1 MKRSFFLLHFLLLLA
16 FLVNPEFSR
25 AQSSAYKTPDQLLS
39 WIKQMEKNH
48 PGVVS
53 STILANSPGDRPLHL
68 IRIGKAPKANQQAN
82 PSIFVGANFEGNR
95 PLATEGA
102 IFLAETIL
110 ADPANFESLNWYIV
124 PMGNPDAA
132 AKFFDLPLF
141 EDSRND
147 HPTNDDKDDLT
158 DEDGVNDLNGDG
170 WITKMRVI
178 HPDGEWITSETD
190 PRLMRKADPKKGEQG
205 VYQIYTEGNDDDG
218 DGLYNEDGPGGTNV
232 GINFPQLFK
241 HHTADGGKFP
251 GSTPESY
258 AIMKFVFDHP
268 DIAMIV
274 SFGSTNWCY
283 TPPKGGR
290 KGEADL
296 NSIRISERQA
306 RYINAD
312 PKKAYSLAEL
322 VEIFNAD
329 NPQANMDESRMMG
342 MLGLGA
348 ALNPQ
353 AGDLL
358 FYEKYAKAYKSFLE
372 EQGPEGEQIEPAQ
385 AGAGSSESSLEEKGI
400 TGERIDPAPAKDGSF
415 ELWGY
420 FQVGVPVFSMDLW
433 GVSKTDSGSVEEA
446 MLAYVDSQLE
456 NSGFVEWV
464 PYEHPTLGAVE
475 IGGFVPYSCTTPPYE
490 WADSLLNLQVPW
502 ILKLAGELP
511 DLHIYETLTTAK
523 GNGIYQLDIWIEN
536 RAFIPFPTDMGSRNR
551 QPAPAVLT
559 LEGEQVEF
567 ISGYKRTPISRV
579 GGKSRVKTTLIIQ
592 MEKPGNIILKLE
604 SKTAGHDLQTIKIGG

>member
-1 MKRSFFLLHFLLLLA
+1 
-16 FLVNPEFSR
+16 
-25 AQSSAYKTPDQLLS
+25 
-39 WIKQMEKNH
+39 
-48 PGVVS
+48 
-53 STILANSPGDRPLHL
+53 
-68 IRIGKAPKANQQAN
+68 
-82 PSIFVGANFEGNR
+82 
-95 PLATEGA
+95 
-102 IFLAETIL
+102 
-110 ADPANFESLNWYIV
+110 
-124 PMGNPDAA
+124 MGNPDAA
-132 AKFFDLPLF
+132 AKFFEAPLF

-170 WITKMRVI
+170 WITSMRMV

-190 PRLMRKADPKKGEQG
+190 PRLMQKADPKKGEQG
-205 VYQIYTEGNDDDG
+205 VYKIYSEGSDDDG

-241 HHTADGGKFP
+241 HYTEDGGLFP

-258 AIMKFVFDHP
+258 AIMKFVFEHP

-296 NSIRISERQA
+296 SKIKLSERQA
-306 RYINAD
+306 RRYNLDASRT
-312 PKKAYSLAEL
+312 YTLTEL
-322 VEIFNAD
+322 VEIFKAE
-329 NPQANMDESRMMG
+329 NPQSNIDESMIAG

-353 AGDLL
+353 EGDLL
-358 FYEKYAKAYKSFLE
+358 FYEKYASDYKTFLK
-372 EQGPEGEQIEPAQ
+372 
-385 AGAGSSESSLEEKGI
+385 EKGVDE
-400 TGERIDPAPAKDGSF
+400 ERIDPAPAKDGSF

-433 GVSKTDSGSVEEA
+433 GLSKKDSGSVEEA
-446 MLAYVDSQLE
+446 MLDFVDSQPGKP
-456 NSGFVEWV
+456 GFAEWEA
-464 PYEHPTLGAVE
+464 YDHPTLGEVE
-475 IGGFVPYSCTTPPYE
+475 IGGFVPYSCTTPPYD

-523 GNGIYQLDIWIEN
+523 GNGIYQLDIWVEN

-559 LEGEQVEF
+559 LEGEQVKF

-579 GGKSRVKTTLIIQ
+579 GGKSRVKTTLLIQ
-592 MEKPGNIILKLE
+592 MEKPGDIELRLE
-604 SKTAGHDLQTIKIGG
+604 SPTAGHDLQTINIGG

>member
-1 MKRSFFLLHFLLLLA
+1 MKRSFFLSNLLLILA
-16 FLVNPEFSR
+16 LLVYPEFSK
-25 AQSSAYKTPDQLLS
+25 AQSSDYLTPDQVLS
-39 WIKQMEKNH
+39 WIKQIEGTH

-53 STILANSPGDRPLHL
+53 STILASSPGERPLHL
-68 IRIGKAPKANQQAN
+68 IRIGKDPESKMGAN

-147 HPTNDDKDDLT
+147 QRTNDDKDDLT

-170 WITKMRVI
+170 WITSMRMV

-205 VYQIYTEGNDDDG
+205 VYKIYTEGLDDDG

-232 GINFPQLFK
+232 GINFPQLFQ
-241 HHTADGGKFP
+241 HYTADGGKFP

-258 AIMKFVFDHP
+258 AIMKFVFEHP

-296 NSIRISERQA
+296 SKIRLSERQA
-306 RYINAD
+306 RRYNLDASRT
-312 PKKAYSLAEL
+312 YTLTEL
-322 VEIFNAD
+322 VEIFKAE
-329 NPQANMDESRMMG
+329 NPQSNIDESMIAG

-353 AGDLL
+353 EGDLL
-358 FYEKYAKAYKSFLE
+358 FYEKYASDYKTFLK
-372 EQGPEGEQIEPAQ
+372 EQGADE
-385 AGAGSSESSLEEKGI
+385 
-400 TGERIDPAPAKDGSF
+400 ERIEPAPAKDGSF

-433 GVSKTDSGSVEEA
+433 GLSKKDSGSIDEA
-446 MLAYVDSQLE
+446 MLDFVDSQPG
-456 NSGFVEWV
+456 NSGFAKWEA
-464 PYEHPTLGAVE
+464 YDHPTLGEVE

-523 GNGIYQLDIWIEN
+523 GNGIYQLDIWVEN

-559 LEGEQVEF
+559 LEGEQVKF
-567 ISGYKRTPISRV
+567 ISGYKRTPIPRI

-592 MEKPGNIILKLE
+592 MEKTGDIELRLE
-604 SKTAGHDLQTIKIGG
+604 SKTAGHDLQTINIGG

>member
-1 MKRSFFLLHFLLLLA
+1 MKRISFLSTSCLLISFLA
-16 FLVNPEFSR
+16 FPQFLQ
-25 AQSSAYKTPDQLLS
+25 AQSPGYRAPDQVLS
-39 WIKQMEKNH
+39 WVEQIEEMH
-48 PGVVS
+48 PGVLTATRIAS
-53 STILANSPGDRPLHL
+53 SPGGRPLHL
-68 IRIGKAPKANQQAN
+68 IRIGKTPETNQQTN
-82 PSIFVGANFEGNR
+82 PSIFVGANLEGNR

-102 IFLAETIL
+102 LFLAESIL
-110 ADPANFESLNWYIV
+110 SDPANYDSLNWYIL
-124 PMGNPDAA
+124 PLGNPDAA
-132 AKFFDLPLF
+132 AKFFRTPFL

-147 HPTNDDKDDLT
+147 LSINDDQDDQT

-170 WITKMRVI
+170 WITKMRLI
-178 HPDGEWITSETD
+178 HPEGEWLISDID
-190 PRLMRKADPKKGEQG
+190 PRLMQKADPKKGEQG
-205 VYQIYTEGNDDDG
+205 VYKIYTEGTDDDG

-232 GINFPQLFK
+232 GINFPQLFS
-241 HHTADGGKFP
+241 HYTADGGLFP

-296 NSIRISERQA
+296 TKIRLSERQS
-306 RYINAD
+306 RRFNLD
-312 PKKAYSLAEL
+312 PNRTYTLTEL
-322 VEIFNAD
+322 VEIFKAE
-329 NPQANMDESRMMG
+329 NPQSNVDESMIMG
-342 MLGLGA
+342 FLGLGA

-353 AGDLL
+353 EGDLL
-358 FYEKYAKAYKSFLE
+358 FYEKYAKAYKSYLK
-372 EQGPEGEQIEPAQ
+372 EQGIGE
-385 AGAGSSESSLEEKGI
+385 
-400 TGERIDPAPAKDGSF
+400 ERIEPAPAKDGSF

-433 GVSKTDSGSVEEA
+433 GMNKKDSGSMEEA
-446 MLAYVDSQLE
+446 MLAFVDSQPG
-456 NSGFVEWV
+456 NSGFAEWEA
-464 PYEHPTLGAVE
+464 YDHPTLGAIE
-475 IGGFVPYSCTTPPYE
+475 IGGFVPYFGTTPPYE
-490 WADSLLNLQVPW
+490 WADSLLKLQVPW

-511 DLHIYETLTTAK
+511 DLHIYEVKTTAR

-559 LEGEQVEF
+559 LEGEQLEF

-592 MEKPGNIILKLE
+592 MEKPGDIVLKLE
-604 SKTAGHDLQTIKIGG
+604 SKTAGHDLQTINIGG

>member
-1 MKRSFFLLHFLLLLA
+1 MKRSFFLSNLLLILA
-16 FLVNPEFSR
+16 LLVYPEFSK
-25 AQSSAYKTPDQLLS
+25 AQSSDYLTPDQVLS
-39 WIKQMEKNH
+39 WIKQIEGTH

-53 STILANSPGDRPLHL
+53 STILASSPGERPLHL
-68 IRIGKAPKANQQAN
+68 IRIGKDPESKMGTN

-147 HPTNDDKDDLT
+147 YPTNDDQDDLT

-190 PRLMRKADPKKGEQG
+190 PRLMLKADGKKGQQG
-205 VYQIYTEGNDDDG
+205 VYKIYTEGLDDDG

-232 GINFPQLFK
+232 GINFPQLFQ
-241 HHTADGGKFP
+241 HYTADGGKFP

-258 AIMKFVFDHP
+258 AIMKFVFEHP

-296 NSIRISERQA
+296 SKIRLSERQA
-306 RYINAD
+306 RRYNLDASRT
-312 PKKAYSLAEL
+312 YTLTEL
-322 VEIFNAD
+322 VEIFKAE
-329 NPQANMDESRMMG
+329 NPQSNIDESMIAG

-353 AGDLL
+353 EGDLL
-358 FYEKYAKAYKSFLE
+358 FYEKYALDYKTFLK
-372 EQGPEGEQIEPAQ
+372 EQGVDENR
-385 AGAGSSESSLEEKGI
+385 LE
-400 TGERIDPAPAKDGSF
+400 PAPAKDGSF

-433 GVSKTDSGSVEEA
+433 GLSKKDSGSVDEA
-446 MLAYVDSQLE
+446 MLDFVDSQPG
-456 NSGFVEWV
+456 NSGFAKWEA
-464 PYEHPTLGAVE
+464 YDHPTLGEVE

-523 GNGIYQLDIWIEN
+523 GNGIYQLDIWVEN

-559 LEGEQVEF
+559 LEGEQVKF
-567 ISGYKRTPISRV
+567 ISGYKRTPIPRI

-592 MEKPGNIILKLE
+592 MEKTGDIELRLE
-604 SKTAGHDLQTIKIGG
+604 SKTAGHDLQTINIGG

>member
-1 MKRSFFLLHFLLLLA
+1 MKRSAFLLTIFFCLSILFNPA
-16 FLVNPEFSR
+16 FTQ
-25 AQSSAYKTPDQLLS
+25 AQSLGYLTPDQLFS
-39 WIKQMEKNH
+39 RIKQIEKNH
-48 PGVVS
+48 PGVVTTTS
-53 STILANSPGDRPLHL
+53 IANSPGERPLHL
-68 IRIGKAPKANQQAN
+68 IRIGKAPEANQQAN
-82 PSIFVGANFEGNR
+82 PSVFVGANLEGNR

-110 ADPANFESLNWYIV
+110 SDPANYDSLNWYIL
-124 PMGNPDAA
+124 PLGNPDAA
-132 AKFFDLPLF
+132 AKFFRTPLL

-147 HPTNDDKDDLT
+147 LSTNDDWDDQT

-170 WITKMRVI
+170 WITSMRVI
-178 HPDGEWITSETD
+178 HPDGEWLISDTD
-190 PRLMRKADPKKGEQG
+190 QRLMQKADPKKGEQG
-205 VYQIYTEGNDDDG
+205 VYKIYTEGTDDDG
-218 DGLYNEDGPGGTNV
+218 DGKYNEDGPGGTNV
-232 GINFPQLFK
+232 GLNFPQLFR
-241 HHTADGGKFP
+241 HYTADGGLFP

-258 AIMKFVFDHP
+258 AIMKFVFEHP

-296 NSIRISERQA
+296 SKIRLSERQA
-306 RYINAD
+306 RQFNLDQTRTYTL
-312 PKKAYSLAEL
+312 SEL
-322 VEIFNAD
+322 VEIFKAED
-329 NPQANMDESRMMG
+329 PQSNIDESMIAG

-353 AGDLL
+353 EGDLL
-358 FYEKYAKAYKSFLE
+358 FYEKYAEAYKTFLK
-372 EQGPEGEQIEPAQ
+372 EQGIDEERIEP
-385 AGAGSSESSLEEKGI
+385 E
-400 TGERIDPAPAKDGSF
+400 PAKDGSF

-433 GVSKTDSGSVEEA
+433 GLSKKDTGKVDTKSTQDECELEKA
-446 MLAYVDSQLE
+446 MLAYLDSQPGQK
-456 NSGFVEWV
+456 GFVEWE
-464 PYEHPTLGAVE
+464 PFDHPTLGSVE
-475 IGGFVPYSCTTPPYE
+475 IGGFVPYLGTTPPYE
-490 WADSLLNLQVPW
+490 WTDSLLNLQVPW

-511 DLHIYETLTTAK
+511 DIHLYEIKISAR

-567 ISGYKRTPISRV
+567 ISGYRRTPISRV